1 MVFLLHITST
11 GKHFQDLLT
20 SAIRWR
26 ARGKRSFPPASISR
40 DLCEL
45 HNTDYLH
52 GARWTP
58 AVQANY
64 KTLDKRRGGGERTKI
79 RRLRQITK
87 HLAASTNRWRRYIL
101 LSKWRKSH
109 FEILMTEWSVG
120 GQTLDV
126 SSCSKKVSERD

>member
-58 AVQANY
+58 GIQANY
-64 KTLDKRRGGGERTKI
+64 KTLAHIDKEEEKEEKGPRLGARGGFDK
-79 RRLRQITK
+79 
-87 HLAASTNRWRRYIL
+87 
-101 LSKWRKSH
+101 
-109 FEILMTEWSVG
+109 
-120 GQTLDV
+120 
-126 SSCSKKVSERD
+126 